1 MYVIWFDKFI
11 PILSFLYLSQRK
23 KTTKKNSV
31 RVIWQDFQIVNLS
44 RIQKPTVML
53 KTSMLCWMEFWE
65 WFLCGSCL
73 VGNIGHESL
82 GFGNAI
88 PDEEIRLLIRIPPPS
103 QNACHCWLLFCP
115 SFRVYFWS
123 WGIFFANQTCAP
135 PHKTLCFVGVNLY
148 DGFELLETFK
158 PLLLYMIILK

>member
-23 KTTKKNSV
+23 KTTKKNSL

-65 WFLCGSCL
+65 WFLCGILCKMI
-73 VGNIGHESL
+73 VGSEMKSHFFASLWLLPCWEYRTWKL
-82 GFGNAI
+82 GFWQCHSGWGDKT
-88 PDEEIRLLIRIPPPS
+88 PDPDS
-103 QNACHCWLLFCP
+103 T
-115 SFRVYFWS
+115 SFPK
-123 WGIFFANQTCAP
+123 CM
-135 PHKTLCFVGVNLY
+135 
-148 DGFELLETFK
+148 
-158 PLLLYMIILK
+158 PLLTFVLS